1 MTEKGMEYLYHI
13 IDYRYR
19 FGKQTIV
26 TTNALNPAELG
37 DVNKIEPLVSR
48 LLENGDWV
56 SLKETENYRLKA
68 EPEVMAE
75 PVIEPERPT
84 EITEPVAEEKTDSI
98 ETEITVESVV
108 ITKPEADAT
117 TKTESQDDDGCR
129 SISSILC
136 GKSEET
142 PESPE
147 TKEKPLT
154 GIYRYY
160 PYFDDYCADTKKQI
174 FQWYAEN
181 YEQLEANN
189 LASEP
194 EETAKP
200 EEATEPIETTESV
213 EKPLMGIYRYFPD
226 YDSLSLE
233 EKKRLALQYFAN
245 PEQFEANY
253 PVPEQQ
259 ETDEAVELP
268 TTPEV
273 PKTPVRSIAEDEE
286 FWKEDEDEYRL
297 YGDTGI
303 PGRNK

>member
-1 MTEKGMEYLYHI
+1 MQWAGSDI
-13 IDYRYR
+13 
-19 FGKQTIV
+19 
-26 TTNALNPAELG
+26 
-37 DVNKIEPLVSR
+37 
-48 LLENGDWV
+48 
-56 SLKETENYRLKA
+56 
-68 EPEVMAE
+68 
-75 PVIEPERPT
+75 
-84 EITEPVAEEKTDSI
+84 
-98 ETEITVESVV
+98 VV
-108 ITKPEADAT
+108 ILHNYGICY
-117 TKTESQDDDGCR
+117 KTESQDDDGCR

-142 PESPE
+142 PELPE

-160 PYFDDYCADTKKQI
+160 PYFDDYCADVKKQI
-174 FQWYAEN
+174 FQWYADN
-181 YEQLEANN
+181 YKQLEANN

-200 EEATEPIETTESV
+200 EEAKESVETTESV
-213 EKPLMGIYRYFPD
+213 EKPLVGIYRYCPD

-245 PEQFEANY
+245 PEQFEANH
-253 PVPEQQ
+253 PAPEQQ

-268 TTPEV
+268 TTPDV

-303 PGRNK
+303 PGRDK